1 MDDEITY
8 KCTGCK
14 VETEEFDESDNP
26 VPVAGDAPQIPP
38 PPIPADA
45 LTYDDCT
52 KADADAAEQYARCY
66 VASVGAGKETMI
78 DAVSTLYAQV
88 ATYGRMVAYYKA
100 ALAAERARTLEEDA
114 HVTCRAALA
123 DKQMVADAAL
133 QSWQDRSVLLGQA
146 NQEITELRA
155 ALAAAREENQTLCA
169 AIATPDVYAGLI
181 SEITECD
188 FAEHIKQLRQQL
200 AAERQRTQD
209 WRVVETVSV
218 VDHGD
223 GEMFI
228 VMSMSDGSLHCIPKL
243 KLQGVADL
251 SNEEAAQVEIT
262 GGGTGLRW
270 SSIDMDLYVP
280 ALLHGVYGTKLWMER
295 LSRPA
300 STGEPK

>member
-1 MDDEITY
+1 MERAY
-8 KCTGCK
+8 PGPFQRLYVSCLAR
-14 VETEEFDESDNP
+14 ESDLQDIMR
-26 VPVAGDAPQIPP
+26 GY
-38 PPIPADA
+38 ADYR
-45 LTYDDCT
+45 L
-52 KADADAAEQYARCY
+52 E
-66 VASVGAGKETMI
+66 
-78 DAVSTLYAQV
+78 
-88 ATYGRMVAYYKA
+88 A
-100 ALAAERARTLEEDA
+100 ALAAARTLEEDA

-133 QSWQDRSVLLGQA
+133 QSWKDRSELLEQA
-146 NQEITELRA
+146 NQEITDLRA
-155 ALAAAREENQTLCA
+155 ALAAAREENQTLRA
-169 AIATPDVYAGLI
+169 AIATPEVYAGLI
-181 SEITECD
+181 AEITECD

-228 VMSMSDGSLHCIPKL
+228 VMSMSDGSLHYIPKL

-251 SNEEAAQVEIT
+251 NDEDAAQVEVT

-270 SSIDMDLYVP
+270 PAIDMDLYVP
-280 ALLHGVYGTKLWMER
+280 ALLQGVYGTKLWMES

-300 STGEPK
+300 STGEETRNELL